1 MKIKYYFKLFKLYF
15 PHKMFAAHLKTFLL
29 SFFLTTFLGFFS
41 KTLAQKQTKSLEK
54 KPIKSKENIKKPKLI
69 VGIVVD
75 QMRADY
81 YARFRHR
88 LGEGGLKRLYQEGF
102 VCKNAHY
109 DYIPTNTAPGHASI
123 FTGTTPA
130 YHGIMDNYWFDRKT
144 KKVVYCVEDSTQRTV
159 GSATENGKMSPQ
171 RLKSST
177 LTDQLRLHTQKRAKV
192 IGISHKDRG
201 AILPAGHFP
210 NAAFWYD
217 KDTGEMISSSYYL
230 ETLPDWV
237 LDFNNQ
243 KIPDFYLK
251 GTWETLLP
259 LASYLASLPDSNAY
273 EKNIIA
279 HAPITFPYQFS
290 EIVNDLN
297 KYEFFLNT
305 PFAATFLKD
314 FAKKAILAEELG
326 KDEVP
331 DFLTLSFSS
340 TDYMGHNY
348 GIDAVE
354 IEDAYLRLDRDL
366 ADFLNFLDAE
376 IGKNEYLVFLTADH
390 GAPHVPAYLRDN
402 RYAVGYVPMRAY
414 KDELNAHLNLVLK
427 EYVGKR
433 YANTKKWEENQTFV
447 LELDE
452 PRLVLDRELLASY
465 DIDLEQAQ
473 KVASNFLLSLD
484 GIYKVFPAYQI
495 ENSTLSD
502 AQEALIR
509 RGYNQKYAPDALFFF
524 EPQWIS
530 SYYGAGKGQTHGSS
544 YTYDTHVPM
553 LFYGVGI
560 PKGDTQRRVAIT
572 DLAPTVAAWL
582 EIAFPDACIGNPI
595 EELFEAAKE
604 VQK

>member
-1 MKIKYYFKLFKLYF
+1 MQINAFKNI
-15 PHKMFAAHLKTFLL
+15 AFLL
-29 SFFLTTFLGFFS
+29 SLITIFS
-41 KTLAQKQTKSLEK
+41 FSFDAKGQQIEK
-54 KPIKSKENIKKPKLI
+54 EAIKSKKNNPKPKLI
-69 VGIVVD
+69 VGIVID

-81 YARFRHR
+81 YARFRHK
-88 LGEGGLKRLYQEGF
+88 LGEGGFKRLYQNGF

-130 YHGIMDNYWFDRKT
+130 YHGIMDNYWFDRKS
-144 KKVVYCVEDSTQRTV
+144 KNVVYCVEDSTQKTV
-159 GSATENGKMSPQ
+159 GSANDNGKMSPH

-177 LTDQLRLHTQKRAKV
+177 LTDQLFLHTQKGAKI

-210 NAAFWYD
+210 KAAFWYD
-217 KDTGEMISSSYYL
+217 KNTGKMISSSYYL
-230 ETLPDWV
+230 TALPDWV
-237 LDFNNQ
+237 VDFNNQ
-243 KIPDFYLK
+243 KIPDSYLK

-259 LASYLASLPDSNAY
+259 LDSYQESLPDSNAY

-279 HAPITFPYQFS
+279 QAPTTFPYRFA

-314 FAKKAILAEELG
+314 FAKQVIRAEQMGE
-326 KDEVP
+326 DQVP

-354 IEDAYLRLDRDL
+354 IEDAYLRLDKDL
-366 ADFLNFLDAE
+366 ADFLNFLDVQV
-376 IGKNEYLVFLTADH
+376 GKDEYLIFLTADH

-402 RYAVGYVPMRAY
+402 GYKVSCVPMRAY
-414 KDELNAHLNLVLK
+414 KDELNEHLNIELK
-427 EYVGKR
+427 KLL
-433 YANTKKWEENQTFV
+433 TSKKWQENQSFV

-452 PRLVLDRELLASY
+452 PRLVLDRELLSSY
-465 DIDLEQAQ
+465 DIEIEKAQ
-473 KVASNFLLSLD
+473 KIATNFLLSLD

-495 ENSTLSD
+495 ENNTLAD

-553 LFYGVGI
+553 LFYGAGI
-560 PKGDTQRRVAIT
+560 PQGDTQRRVAIS

-595 EELFEAAKE
+595 EELFEAAKQE
-604 VQK
+604 KE